1 MRSDAQANQRKIV
14 DAATRVMAEQ
24 GLDAELT
31 DIAEA
36 AGVGMGTVYR
46 CVGNRDQVIE
56 TIVREAF
63 SRVAASFAEAEAE
76 AADAGREGLVALLEA
91 LYRTVGT
98 YGWTHTALMG
108 GRLSDDL
115 RDEVRALDL
124 PTRFEQLYRGARKQG
139 DLRDDIDPKLATAL
153 ILGSLAPPSLR
164 ALLAEHDSRSA
175 AEAVLAVFTQKKE
188 ATVQQDGRVR
198 A

>member
-1 MRSDAQANQRKIV
+1 MRSDAKANQRKIV
-14 DAATRVMAEQ
+14 EAATRVMADQ

-46 CVGNRDQVIE
+46 CLGNRDRVIE

-63 SRVAASFAEAEAE
+63 GQVAASFAEAEA
-76 AADAGREGLVALLEA
+76 ADDRLEGLVTLLEA
-91 LYRTVGT
+91 LYRTVAT
-98 YGWTHTALMG
+98 YGWTHTALMA

-124 PTRFEQLYRGARKQG
+124 PARFEQLYRAARKQG
-139 DLRDDIDPKLATAL
+139 ELREDIDPKLATAL
-153 ILGSLAPPSLR
+153 IFGSLAPPSAR
-164 ALLAEHDSRSA
+164 ALLAQRDSRGA
-175 AEAVLAVFTQKKE
+175 AEAVLAVFMQKKE
-188 ATVQQDGRVR
+188 AAVQQSEVVR
-198 A
+198 R